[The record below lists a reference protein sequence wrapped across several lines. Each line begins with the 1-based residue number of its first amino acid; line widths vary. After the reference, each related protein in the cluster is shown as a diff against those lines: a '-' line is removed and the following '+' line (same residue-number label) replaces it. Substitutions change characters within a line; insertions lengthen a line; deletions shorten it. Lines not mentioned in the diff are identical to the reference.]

1 MRGVWVNRVRTL
13 LTVLLL
19 ISATAC
25 SGGGINAGEQG
36 GEAFIAFTVMLI
48 IGGAI
53 LWFALGRED

>member
-1 MRGVWVNRVRTL
+1 MNRVRTL